1 MRAFF
6 PLMAAAAIALIAG
19 CSSPS
24 DGNKSAG
31 IEIGNPSLA
40 FSAHFV
46 VDYNSSDSDFTFI
59 RTLSKT
65 SATAENSFIVDDFHL
80 NLTRLSAYSSYY
92 IYVNFDVTQGLLLWP
107 VSGDSS
113 ESVSVKFSDE
123 SSATDSTLAA
133 ALGDLKLDGDGLLK
147 EIGLT
152 MKADPD
158 SSSSTVSGSMFL
170 GNAAVPFEFR
180 LSNIAQMELRYH
192 RDQLVF
198 DSTDSSSSLTVR
210 FHVPAWVSGLDLSG
224 AVASA
229 DGIVR
234 FDSMNN
240 VVLWDS
246 LSARFLASFS
256 CVHWITTALDGTTSD
271 TYAAGALARYD
282 VIDSNWVT
290 NGQFL
295 NGGEGWNLVQQLNG
309 AADTAIVRESET
321 SYYMRV
327 SVKTPGLYSYSVQL
341 IHEDIPV
348 LQGRK
353 YKLVFTAVADSAD
366 SITVRLGSYSSY
378 ETVGFQKHIFI
389 DTLWMSHEVEYTG
402 LVNDPFARLEFNL
415 GSSAPAFRIKDVKIY
430 RID

>member
-6 PLMAAAAIALIAG
+6 PLMAAVAIALIAG

-59 RTLSKT
+59 KTLSKA
-65 SATAENSFIVDDFHL
+65 SATAENSFVVDDLHL
-80 NLTRLSAYSSYY
+80 NLMRLSAYSSYY
-92 IYVNFDVTQGLLLWP
+92 IYVNFDITQGLLLWP

-113 ESVSVKFSDE
+113 ESVAVKFSDE
-123 SSATDSTLAA
+123 SGATDSSLAA
-133 ALGDLKLDGDGLLK
+133 ALGNLKLDGDGLLK

-198 DSTDSSSSLTVR
+198 DSADSSSSLTVR

-224 AVASA
+224 AVASP
-229 DGIVR
+229 DGVVR
-234 FDSMNN
+234 FDSVNN

-295 NGGEGWNLVQQLNG
+295 NGGEGWILVQQLNG
-309 AADTAIVRESET
+309 VADTAIVRESEA

-327 SVKTPGLYSYSVQL
+327 SVVNPGLYSYSVQL
-341 IHEDIPV
+341 IHEDVPV

-378 ETVGFQKHIFI
+378 ATVGFQKHIFI
-389 DTLWMSHEVEYTG
+389 DSLWTSHEVEYTG
-402 LVNDPFARLEFNL
+402 LANDPFARLEFNL
-415 GSSAPAFRIKDVKIY
+415 GSSASEFRIKDVKIY